1 MSDAAPQ
8 DDPNQ
13 PRSTSPEPVSEE
25 VLATLG
31 RSSTATISTELHR
44 MGYRG
49 MFLTGLAPLRPDLTM
64 VGRAV
69 TLRYVP
75 ARQDLSPDIEFDNRR
90 NKQRV
95 AVELVGP
102 GDVLVI
108 DCRGE
113 TRTGSLGQILAHR
126 ILMRGAAGIVTDG
139 AFRDY
144 TGIQG
149 LPLPTYAGGRH
160 ADISP
165 TLHHPIDINLPIAC
179 AGVTVLPGD
188 IMVGDGDG
196 VIVVPAAI
204 ASQVAEAAALHENRE
219 EFIQTKIRMGE
230 PITDVYPL
238 RGAVLAEWQEWQ
250 KAHGG

>member
-1 MSDAAPQ
+1 MTNTDQHGTQHQPPQ
-8 DDPNQ
+8 
-13 PRSTSPEPVSEE
+13 PVSND
-25 VLATLG
+25 VLAMLA
-31 RSSTATISTELHR
+31 RASTATISTELHR

-49 MFLTGLAPLRPDLTM
+49 MFLTGLTPLRPDLSM

-69 TLRYVP
+69 TLRYIP
-75 ARQDLSPDIEFDNRR
+75 ARQDLAPDIEFDNRR
-90 NKQRV
+90 NKQRI

-108 DCRGE
+108 DSRGE

-144 TGIQG
+144 TGIQA
-149 LPLPTYAGGRH
+149 LALPTYAGGRH

-165 TLHHPIDINLPIAC
+165 TLHHPVDVNLPIAC

-188 IMVGDGDG
+188 IVVGDGDG
-196 VIVVPAAI
+196 VIVVPAVI
-204 ASQVAEAAALHENRE
+204 AAEVADAATLHEQRE
-219 EFIQTKIRMGE
+219 EFIQMKIKMGE

-238 RGAVLAEWQEWQ
+238 RGEALAEWQEWRTT
-250 KAHGG
+250 HGG